1 MRPGL
6 PVKAAL
12 TGAAAVAAVIAAA
25 FVWQQ
30 WDSIDSGERGSTS
43 ASPSMTL
50 EGVIALVSREHS
62 GCPDQPLLVLTA
74 DAAYEGDGKWRVMYR
89 DYEWIVDE
97 ADGSVEPVGE
107 SLPCPGR

>member
-1 MRPGL
+1 MPPRL
-6 PVKAAL
+6 PV
-12 TGAAAVAAVIAAA
+12 VAAFLGAGTVAVVIAAL
-25 FVWQQ
+25 VWKP

-50 EGVIALVSREHS
+50 ESVIALISREHS

-74 DAAYEGDGKWRVMYR
+74 DAAYEGDGKWRVTYR

-97 ADGSVEPVGE
+97 SNGSLESVGDP
-107 SLPCPGR
+107 LPCPER

>member
-1 MRPGL
+1 MPHRL
-6 PVKAAL
+6 PVM
-12 TGAAAVAAVIAAA
+12 AAVLGAGIGAVVISA
-25 FVWQQ
+25 FVWQP

-50 EGVIALVSREHS
+50 EGVIALVSREHT

-74 DAAYEGDGKWRVMYR
+74 DAAYEGTGKWRVTYR

-97 ADGSVEPVGE
+97 SDGSVKPVGE
-107 SLPCPGR
+107 PLPCPAR

>member
-1 MRPGL
+1 MPPRL
-6 PVKAAL
+6 PP
-12 TGAAAVAAVIAAA
+12 VAAVLGAGIVAAVLAA
-25 FVWQQ
+25 FVWQP
-30 WDSIDSGERGSTS
+30 WDSNDSGERGSTS

-74 DAAYEGDGKWRVMYR
+74 DAAYEGGGKWRVVYR

-97 ADGSVEPVGE
+97 SDGSLESVGE
-107 SLPCPGR
+107 PLPCPDR